1 MVCGKRQAIDW
12 NDAGLRGFH
21 RNDVRELYVDGIGI
35 GLDVVER
42 AVGILKNGRCI
53 LFRLLHVEKGKYMAG
68 RNSKFHY

>member
-1 MVCGKRQAIDW
+1 MFVVCSKRQAIDW

-42 AVGILKNGRCI
+42 AVGI
-53 LFRLLHVEKGKYMAG
+53 
-68 RNSKFHY
+68 